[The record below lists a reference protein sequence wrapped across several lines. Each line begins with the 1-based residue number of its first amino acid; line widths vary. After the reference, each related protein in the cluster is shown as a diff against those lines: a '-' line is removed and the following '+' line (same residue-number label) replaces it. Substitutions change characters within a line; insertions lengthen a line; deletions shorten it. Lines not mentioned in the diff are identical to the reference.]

1 MQCEELI
8 CKTIFVS
15 VDKVLDFLFIF
26 ISSFLT
32 PSIPKF
38 RWWWWGVGEGGLNPP
53 PLNHHTNDGPANLKE
68 MQCKEFICD
77 TIFVGVDFVDKVM
90 MIIE

>member
-32 PSIPKF
+32 PLSLN
-38 RWWWWGVGEGGLNPP
+38 WLGGGGLKSPP